1 MKSGA
6 TVEGLEELLFLGFH
20 WVRAGLGKEE
30 VKPPPPAL
38 TVERNGRHLQ
48 SRPLREE
55 VGKDRRTAGLM
66 LQAHQQ
72 GSGKL
77 VPSWEGKG
85 GRFYGHN
92 QILDSPR
99 LQHELSTSRDPP
111 PSESLAPPCL

>member
-55 VGKDRRTAGLM
+55 VGKDRRTEGQL
-66 LQAHQQ
+66 
-72 GSGKL
+72 GSC
-77 VPSWEGKG
+77 S
-85 GRFYGHN
+85 
-92 QILDSPR
+92 R
-99 LQHELSTSRDPP
+99 LTSRDQGSWFLLGKERVAGSMAIIKSWTPQDCNMSSVPAETPP
-111 PSESLAPPCL
+111 K

>member
-20 WVRAGLGKEE
+20 WVREGLGKEE

-55 VGKDRRTAGLM
+55 MGKGKDRRTAANWVVAGVWR
-66 LQAHQQ
+66 A
-72 GSGKL
+72 GSHPLLASICRKHRRFSGC
-77 VPSWEGKG
+77 G
-85 GRFYGHN
+85 GSDF
-92 QILDSPR
+92 
-99 LQHELSTSRDPP
+99 
-111 PSESLAPPCL
+111 